1 MGMRKITQGFK
12 VNNQTEEMMGNDK
25 DPAAKPAKSSE
36 SNRITKEEL
45 LAKAYKP
52 AQDAMKMHPFFR
64 GKLETSPKCCIR
76 DFDDF
81 AIWYTPGVAEVCKDI
96 FKNPEKVFE
105 HTNKGNMVA
114 VVSDG
119 TRVLGLGDIG
129 PEAGLPVMEG
139 KGILFKYLGG
149 VDAFP
154 ICLNTKDPEE
164 IIRTV
169 ELLQP
174 SFGGI
179 NLEDIAQ
186 PKCFH
191 ILAELRRRCK
201 IPVWH
206 DDQQGTATVCLAG
219 LINALKIVG
228 KRIQDVKIT
237 LVGSGAANIRIGA
250 IYMAY
255 GAKPGNLIFV
265 DTKGTLHKGRTELQG
280 VYREKWEMCQIT
292 NKDNL
297 VGGVEEAMRGADV
310 LSAASTP
317 GPDTIKKEWVA
328 GMAKDPV
335 VFITANPIPE
345 MWPWDAKE
353 AGAIV
358 VGTGRSDFPNQI
370 NNSLGFP
377 GIFRGTL
384 DVAATTITDGMCI
397 AAASELA
404 KCAEDRGLNPD
415 YVIPKMDEPD
425 VFIREAV
432 AVGLKAI
439 EQGVARKILTRDQ
452 LYRTAELIINRARS
466 ETHLKMKEKIIP
478 TLPEGLL
485 K

>member
-1 MGMRKITQGFK
+1 
-12 VNNQTEEMMGNDK
+12 MGNNL
-25 DPAAKPAKSSE
+25 DPASQSAKPSE
-36 SNRITKEEL
+36 PRKMTKEEL

-52 AQDAMKMHPFFR
+52 AEDAMKLHPFYK

-96 FKNPEKVFE
+96 HKNPGKVFE
-105 HTNKGNMVA
+105 HTNKGNTVA

-139 KGILFKYLGG
+139 KAILFKYLGG

-154 ICLNTKDPEE
+154 IMLDTKDPEE

-169 ELLQP
+169 ELIQP

-179 NLEDIAQ
+179 NLEDFAQ
-186 PKCFH
+186 PKCFY

-219 LINALKIVG
+219 LINALKITG

-250 IYMAY
+250 LYMAY

-265 DTKGTLHKGRTELQG
+265 DSKGTLHKGRTELQKSFK
-280 VYREKWEMCQIT
+280 EKWEMCQIT
-292 NKDNL
+292 NKDNF
-297 VGGVEEAMRGADV
+297 VGNVEEAMRGADV

-328 GMAKDPV
+328 GMAKDPI

-345 MWPWDAKE
+345 MWPWDATE
-353 AGAIV
+353 AGALV

-397 AAASELA
+397 AAATELA
-404 KCAEDRGLNPD
+404 KCAEDKGLRPD
-415 YVIPKMDEPD
+415 YIVPKMDEPD
-425 VFIREAV
+425 VFTREVV
-432 AVGLKAI
+432 AVGMKAI

-452 LYRTAELIINRARS
+452 LYRQADLMINRARS
-466 ETHLKMKEKIIP
+466 ETEAKMKERII
-478 TLPEGLL
+478 LPAPR
-485 K
+485 